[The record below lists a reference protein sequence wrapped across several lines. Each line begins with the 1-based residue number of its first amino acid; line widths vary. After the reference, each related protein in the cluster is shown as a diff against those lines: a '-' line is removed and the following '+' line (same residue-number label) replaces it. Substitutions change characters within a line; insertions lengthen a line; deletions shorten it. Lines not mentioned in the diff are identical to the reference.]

1 MILCFCRV
9 YPYIL
14 IVSAIFM
21 LITIVIY
28 TAYPKLLNHYS
39 RLMRQYSFSMMLA
52 FSFLAIIQLK
62 AKDEMNIGVCVFF
75 GRLSFF
81 GCFNTGLLFYII
93 FTYNFVFH
101 IILRTSIEFQC
112 RNINCNKLISFRM
125 RSFSYILLLFSI

>member
-28 TAYPKLLNHYS
+28 TVYPKLLNHYS

-62 AKDEMNIGVCVFF
+62 AKDEMNISLCVFF

-81 GCFNTGLLFYII
+81 GCFI

>member
-1 MILCFCRV
+1 MNIKLYTYIVLMILCFCRV

-62 AKDEMNIGVCVFF
+62 AKDEINVGLCIFF

-81 GCFNTGLLFYII
+81 LNSLIQAYFFALSCSLP
-93 FTYNFVFH
+93 
-101 IILRTSIEFQC
+101 IILCSTTYLE
-112 RNINCNKLISFRM
+112 
-125 RSFSYILLLFSI
+125 